1 MADAAPP
8 KRRGSFLTIAI
19 FALVLMVMF
28 DPNLRDMTG
37 NAVGVVMNPLI
48 GFGGGFPV
56 LTILIAGTLMV
67 VATTAM
73 RHFTTDHLEM
83 AKTQAYMR
91 EFNKELMKARK
102 ENNTYRLKALTDK
115 QPEVMK
121 KQQELSSSQLKTMP
135 LTMIVVIPL
144 FAWLAS
150 FLTALDYKLYSAPWN
165 PTVEMFGTTVF
176 PHWILL
182 YMSLSIPTGAL
193 VQKAMKYVAWRQ
205 RWQERHP
212 DVHE

>member
-1 MADAAPP
+1 MADAPP
-8 KRRGSFLTIAI
+8 KKKSNLLLIVV
-19 FALVLMVMF
+19 FAAVILVMF
-28 DPNLRDMTG
+28 DPNLRDATG
-37 NAVGVVMNPLI
+37 DAVGVVMNPII
-48 GFGGGFPV
+48 GFGGAFPV

-91 EFNKELMKARK
+91 EFNRELMKARK

-121 KQQELSSSQLKTMP
+121 KQSEMSSAQLKTMP
-135 LTMIVVIPL
+135 LTMLVVIPL

-150 FLTALDYKLYSAPWN
+150 FLIDLDYKFYSAPWN
-165 PTVEMFGTTVF
+165 PSVEMFGTTVF

-193 VQKAMKYVAWRQ
+193 AQKAMKYLAWRQ
-205 RWQERHP
+205 RWHDRHP
-212 DVHE
+212 DVQE

>member
-1 MADAAPP
+1 MADAPP
-8 KRRGSFLTIAI
+8 KKKSNLLMIMV
-19 FALVLMVMF
+19 FAAVLLVMF
-28 DPNLRDMTG
+28 DPNLRDATG
-37 NAVGVVMNPLI
+37 NAVGVVMDPII
-48 GFGGGFPV
+48 GFGGAFPV

-121 KQQELSSSQLKTMP
+121 KQSEMSSAQLKTMP
-135 LTMIVVIPL
+135 LTMVVVIPL

-150 FLTALDYKLYSAPWN
+150 FLIALDYKFYSTPWN

-193 VQKAMKYVAWRQ
+193 VQKAMKYLAWRR
-205 RWQERHP
+205 RWQDRHP